1 MPRRVLRSGY
11 GGHLLLPASR
21 DGITIRLA
29 MLRKRHRS
37 ERLFSDVN
45 TIQFA
50 SVMGMVVFVLLLVF
64 MTMPTH
70 HHGVSVDIPKVTHPV
85 SMPGA
90 LREDAMQVAIMRNGD
105 VFFGTDR
112 VNSQALPRMIAD
124 RMTDKS
130 IERKVYIRADARTHW
145 GTVKIALDGVR
156 AAGILRVAFWWTTGA
171 LRFLE

>member
-1 MPRRVLRSGY
+1 MPRRLLRSGY
-11 GGHLLLPASR
+11 GSHLLLPVSR
-21 DGITIRLA
+21 DGITIWRT
-29 MLRKRHRS
+29 MLRKHHRS

-70 HHGVSVDIPKVTHPV
+70 HHGVSVDIPKVSHPV

-90 LREDAMQVAIMRNGD
+90 VRENAMQVAIMRNGD

-112 VNSQALPRMIAD
+112 VNSQDLPRMIAD
-124 RMTDKS
+124 RMKDKS
-130 IERKVYIRADARTHW
+130 IERKVYIRADARTYW
-145 GTVKIALDGVR
+145 GTVKVALDGVR
-156 AAGILRVAFWWTTGA
+156 AAGILRVAF
-171 LRFLE
+171 LVDSRRSSIP